1 MAGSLLDSLGRLSLA
16 VLYLAAF
23 GLAFGEAAFLLDLLV
38 PGEVG
43 LVVVG
48 AAGRQRDAALP
59 LLIGLGATGALAGD
73 SMSWWVGRRWGT
85 SLVHRWGWTRRFVA
99 PSLAK
104 ATVTLERR
112 GGPAIFAARWVGAL
126 RALVPLVAGAAGVP
140 YRTVLAWDAP
150 AALGWA
156 AVAVSLGWFL
166 GEHVATV
173 VDRWGGYLSIAV
185 VAVLAVY
192 LLRRRAQTRDGSSTD
207 L

>member
-1 MAGSLLDSLGRLSLA
+1 
-16 VLYLAAF
+16 
-23 GLAFGEAAFLLDLLV
+23 
-38 PGEVG
+38 
-43 LVVVG
+43 
-48 AAGRQRDAALP
+48 
-59 LLIGLGATGALAGD
+59 
-73 SMSWWVGRRWGT
+73 
-85 SLVHRWGWTRRFVA
+85 VA

>member
-1 MAGSLLDSLGRLSLA
+1 MAGNLLDSLGRLGLG
-16 VLYLAAF
+16 VLYVAAF

-48 AAGRQRDAALP
+48 AAGRQREATLPAL
-59 LLIGLGATGALAGD
+59 IVLGALGALAGD
-73 SMSWWVGRRWGT
+73 SVSWFVGHRWGT
-85 SLVHRWGWTRRFVA
+85 SLVHRWGWSRRFVA
-99 PSLAK
+99 PQLDR
-104 ATVTLERR
+104 ATEVLERR

-140 YRTVLAWDAP
+140 YRRILVWDTP

-156 AVAVSLGWFL
+156 TAAVCLGWFL

-185 VAVLAVY
+185 VAGLLGWW
-192 LLRRRAQTRDGSSTD
+192 LLRRRGREQSE
-207 L
+207 